1 VTAFLRR
8 YFDGGGATTTLS
20 TAMGSADT
28 SFVLAAAT
36 NWPGAAAN
44 NFVVVIDRGTSS
56 EEKILCTSNSGTT
69 VTVASSGRGYD
80 DTSATTHNASAT
92 VSLCLS
98 AIDAD
103 EANQVTNL
111 LGNAATGSLIIGAG
125 AGTLPTKLAVGSA
138 TSILAGGTTPAYV
151 SASNGQFFGV
161 TGGAVA
167 AVSLTVPIF
176 LTTLSK
182 SSSYAAVNGNFVN
195 MTATGTI
202 TSPAAASGSVFGVIA
217 NYGATNAS
225 PVTLTTASGYFIG
238 LGIPASTSSILLGA
252 QGATVSFYS
261 DGTNWYLSSGAQDS
275 GWITASLTNSWT
287 SAGPVPQY
295 RLIANRVLLRGE
307 LNASS
312 GSSGTAAFTLASGYR
327 PTQLALM
334 GLGTPASSFPGI
346 YTAIQTSGAV
356 DVEFS
361 STAACSFDGL
371 SFTVD

>member
-1 VTAFLRR
+1 MTAFLRR
-8 YFDGGGATTTLS
+8 YFDGGGATTTLASSMLS
-20 TAMGSADT
+20 TDT

-56 EEKILCTSNSGTT
+56 EEKILCASNSGTT

-80 DTSATTHNASAT
+80 GTSATTHNASAT

-111 LGNAATGSLIIGAG
+111 IGNAAVGSLIIGAG

-151 SASNGQFFGV
+151 SASNGQVFGV

-167 AVSLTVPIF
+167 AVSIAVPTVLAPI
-176 LTTLSK
+176 SK

-202 TSPAAASGSVFGVIA
+202 TSPAASAGAVFGVIA
-217 NYGATNAS
+217 NYGASNAS

-238 LGIPASTSSILLGA
+238 PGIPASTASILLGTVNSF
-252 QGATVSFYS
+252 ATFTS
-261 DGTNWYLSSGAQDS
+261 DGTNWYLTSGAQDS
-275 GWITASLTNSWT
+275 GWITPALVNSWALV
-287 SAGPVPQY
+287 SFAPQY
-295 RLIANRVLLRGE
+295 RLVGNRVVMRGD
-307 LNASS
+307 A
-312 GSSGTAAFTLASGYR
+312 GTGTTGTTMFTLPSGYR
-327 PTQLALM
+327 PIQNQIVAAVATLTPC
-334 GLGTPASSFPGI
+334 GLEVFST
-346 YTAIQTSGAV
+346 GAV
-356 DVEFS
+356 VPTFGTGSDVNLHAVTFLI
-361 STAACSFDGL
+361 D
-371 SFTVD
+371 